1 MRWLGRMRFRTS
13 ASFRQHPIGSFYA
26 AVVLFSWLA
35 FAGVVGPR
43 LARGES
49 MQPTDAFVLFPLLV
63 VSVAVG
69 GVVATRAVEGA
80 AGTRALAARM
90 HHWRFGVRWYVTALF
105 LPPAVILGVLGVLSR
120 MSETF
125 TPGFFIWGILF
136 GVLPGVFEEIG
147 WTGYLLPQ
155 LGQRFTPLVSATL
168 LGVMWAC
175 WHLPVV
181 NFLGAAGPHGSALPF
196 FFLAFAAVLT
206 AMRILM
212 TWIYVHTES
221 VLPAQLMHA
230 SSTGSLVLL
239 SPPHIS
245 AADEAFWY
253 ALYALVLWLV
263 VAAVTYVSYARIS
276 N

>member
-1 MRWLGRMRFRTS
+1 MSALGRMRFRTS
-13 ASFRQHPIGSFYA
+13 AWFRQHPIGSFYA
-26 AVVLFSWLA
+26 AVVLFSWLS
-35 FAGVVGPR
+35 FAVVVGPR

-49 MQPTDAFVLFPLLV
+49 MQPADAFVLFPLLV
-63 VSVAVG
+63 FSVGVG
-69 GVVATRAVEGA
+69 GVAATRAVEGA

-90 HHWRFGVRWYVTALF
+90 RHWRLGVRWYVTALF
-105 LPPAVILGVLGVLSR
+105 LPPAVILIVLGVLSR
-120 MSETF
+120 MSKTF

-136 GVLPGVFEEIG
+136 GVFPGVFEEIG

-181 NFLGAAGPHGSALPF
+181 TFLGAAGPHGAALPF
-196 FFLAFAAVLT
+196 FFLAFAAVLA

-245 AADEAFWY
+245 AADEAF
-253 ALYALVLWLV
+253 
-263 VAAVTYVSYARIS
+263 
-276 N
+276 